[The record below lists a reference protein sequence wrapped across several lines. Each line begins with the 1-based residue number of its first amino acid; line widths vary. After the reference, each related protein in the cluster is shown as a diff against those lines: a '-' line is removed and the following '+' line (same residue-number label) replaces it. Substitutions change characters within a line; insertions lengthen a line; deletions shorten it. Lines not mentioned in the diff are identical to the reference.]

1 MEMRKTLIKSISK
14 SKLKNFYSIF
24 FTVLFVACSTEDVGF
39 DQHASVSISFGKE
52 VNVTINGIEF
62 DAMEPFI
69 SPDGETLFFNSL
81 NDGINTKIYYA
92 DRINDS
98 VFNYLGELKGVNQA
112 ESPHLDAVPDMDMHN
127 NFYWTSTRDYPAR
140 LDNLFYGVYKE
151 DTVINIGRLQGDF
164 YKDIPGWIVMDHGI
178 SLDGQLLYFNNARF
192 DTQNCQGPCETE
204 LGIARKENDST
215 FVTIPESASILQNIT
230 DPQYIY
236 YAPCISSDNLELY
249 FTRYL
254 KGFIT
259 PETQVEICVAVRTDS
274 SVPFSPPVVLF
285 SDDVANIVEA
295 PTISADKKVLY
306 YHRKTGNTHKIILRC
321 RNKN

>member
-1 MEMRKTLIKSISK
+1 M
-14 SKLKNFYSIF
+14 
-24 FTVLFVACSTEDVGF
+24 ACSTEDVRF
-39 DQHASVSISFGKE
+39 DQHASVGISFGKE
-52 VNVTINGIEF
+52 VNVTINGLEF

-69 SPDGETLFFNSL
+69 SPDGEILFFNSL
-81 NDGINTKIYYA
+81 NDGINTKIHFA
-92 DRINDS
+92 ERVSDS
-98 VFNYLGELKGVNQA
+98 VFDYKGELKGVNQI
-112 ESPHLDAVPDMDMHN
+112 EPPHLDAVPDMDMHN
-127 NFYWTSTRDYPAR
+127 NFFWTSTRNYPER
-140 LDNLFYGVYKE
+140 LDNLFYGVFEK
-151 DTVINIGRLQGDF
+151 DTVINMGRLQGDF

-192 DTQNCQGPCETE
+192 DNQSCQGPCETE

-215 FVTIPESASILQNIT
+215 FLKIPESASILQNIT

-285 SDDVANIVEA
+285 SDDVSNIVEA
-295 PTISADKKVLY
+295 PTISSDKKVLY
-306 YHRKTGNTHKIILRC
+306 YHRKTGNTHKIILRYG
-321 RNKN
+321 NKN